1 MEQLINWYPCRSI
14 TGALLCGDITFGL
27 WTLEVLY
34 VPLCV
39 WYHIYLIKIKGCDV
53 YIIFVQYTIY
63 LIQNIYTRKHP
74 DDLFWHPWRYS
85 MEDLLGVSC
94 YLPSGLIAL
103 VANAH
108 PKSCHSNERGFV
120 TGHPT
125 TVLVSTDISVYMSAF
140 QRIRSVLTF

>member
-1 MEQLINWYPCRSI
+1 
-14 TGALLCGDITFGL
+14 
-27 WTLEVLY
+27 
-34 VPLCV
+34 
-39 WYHIYLIKIKGCDV
+39 
-53 YIIFVQYTIY
+53 
-63 LIQNIYTRKHP
+63 
-74 DDLFWHPWRYS
+74 

-108 PKSCHSNERGFV
+108 PKSCHSNEQGFV

-140 QRIRSVLTF
+140 QLIRSVLTFWVVVYSYSLVPVYCVYDSPTTVRTVIAVNG